1 MTGNELI
8 CDKLSTIQS
17 KVSNHFNLNIG
28 NNSVECLVFTGGIC
42 ETNGYLIKAPGG
54 AILVDAPEGI
64 LDFLIK
70 EDVDTELLML
80 THQHFDH
87 VMSAAEVSEH
97 FNCPIWAFSEYDTS
111 LTLESLFQESGGPA
125 IDVKPYQ
132 IDRIITETEGDER
145 LNASGLSIQ
154 VHHVPG
160 HSPDS
165 ICFYLEDAEA
175 LFGGDVL
182 FQMSVGRT
190 DFPNGDM
197 NLLVDGI
204 RKKIF
209 PLNDRVTVFPGH
221 GPETSIGFE
230 KSNNPFLSSF

>member
-1 MTGNELI
+1 M
-8 CDKLSTIQS
+8 
-17 KVSNHFNLNIG
+17 
-28 NNSVECLVFTGGIC
+28 
-42 ETNGYLIKAPGG
+42 
-54 AILVDAPEGI
+54 
-64 LDFLIK
+64 
-70 EDVDTELLML
+70 
-80 THQHFDH
+80 
-87 VMSAAEVSEH
+87 
-97 FNCPIWAFSEYDTS
+97 
-111 LTLESLFQESGGPA
+111 
-125 IDVKPYQ
+125 
-132 IDRIITETEGDER
+132 
-145 LNASGLSIQ
+145 NASGLSIQ

-204 RKKIF
+204 RNKIF